1 MRDLVS
7 GMGRSVRDKRLGLLP
22 ICLGDV
28 SMVDEDAASAQ
39 RAFDDNVYRQGFDE
53 HRGVWRNGPEPKRRG
68 RLARSAACRS
78 WYHWRWYAKH
88 EHAPLWVTLAPPW
101 PVVRLACRMTGRST
115 LLAAL
120 SMPFALL
127 ASSGLDESA
136 CLDIRQ
142 DSGVKSD
149 SGWAR
154 LFRKIGAR
162 PSSA

>member
-1 MRDLVS
+1 MDQIDRRGKKSLTS
-7 GMGRSVRDKRLGLLP
+7 PGLLP

-28 SMVDEDAASAQ
+28 SMVDQEAASA
-39 RAFDDNVYRQGFDE
+39 RVAPKGDVYRQVLE
-53 HRGVWRNGPEPKRRG
+53 ERRPVWRRGPEPKPKG

-78 WYHWRWYAKH
+78 WYHWRWYAKRH
-88 EHAPLWVTLAPPW
+88 HSPLWVTLAPPW
-101 PVVRLACRMTGRST
+101 PVVRLACRMKGTST
-115 LLAAL
+115 VLAAL

-127 ASSGLDESA
+127 ASSGLDEAA

-142 DSGVKSD
+142 DSGVKSG

-154 LFRKIGAR
+154 LSRKIGAR